1 MVLTNWM
8 AARCPAFCRTS
19 SFLGAFRQPPLVFS
33 SPLCLAATHR
43 TITTEAMRVNSPLA
57 AVDGEIADLLAK
69 EKLRQKH
76 SLCLI
81 ASENFAPRA
90 VMEAVGS
97 ALMNKYSEGYPGG
110 RYYGGNEFIDQ
121 IERLCM
127 QRGLSAFHL
136 DAEKWGVNVQALSGS
151 PANFA
156 ALTALAGKGG
166 RVMGLALPHGG
177 HLSHGHQTPTK
188 KISAVSEFFETMAY
202 RLDEHTGLID
212 YDTLEVLAVHFRPKV
227 IIAGTTAYSRFVDYE
242 RMRSI
247 ADKSGAYLLADMA
260 HISGMVA
267 AGVIPSPFEYADVVT
282 TTTHKSLRG
291 PRGAL
296 IFFRRG
302 QRSVDK
308 SGKPIM
314 HDLEDKVNRTIFPG
328 LQGGPHNH
336 TIAGI
341 AVALKEARSE
351 EFKMYQQQVLANI
364 RVAADTLIE
373 RGLDLVSG
381 GTDNHMILVDL
392 TRTGLTGAK
401 AEKVCELVN
410 IVLNKN
416 TVPKDKSAMNPSGI
430 RIGSPAMTSRGLTE
444 AEFKQVG
451 HFIADAIDLG
461 LDIQKSSGPKLLDF
475 VEYMRNAEPPQIA
488 QLRKEVEDFCGGFP
502 TVGL

>member
-1 MVLTNWM
+1 
-8 AARCPAFCRTS
+8 
-19 SFLGAFRQPPLVFS
+19 
-33 SPLCLAATHR
+33 
-43 TITTEAMRVNSPLA
+43 
-57 AVDGEIADLLAK
+57 
-69 EKLRQKH
+69 
-76 SLCLI
+76 
-81 ASENFAPRA
+81 
-90 VMEAVGS
+90 
-97 ALMNKYSEGYPGG
+97 
-110 RYYGGNEFIDQ
+110 
-121 IERLCM
+121 
-127 QRGLSAFHL
+127 
-136 DAEKWGVNVQALSGS
+136 
-151 PANFA
+151 
-156 ALTALAGKGG
+156 
-166 RVMGLALPHGG
+166 
-177 HLSHGHQTPTK
+177 
-188 KISAVSEFFETMAY
+188 
-202 RLDEHTGLID
+202 
-212 YDTLEVLAVHFRPKV
+212 
-227 IIAGTTAYSRFVDYE
+227 
-242 RMRSI
+242 MRSI